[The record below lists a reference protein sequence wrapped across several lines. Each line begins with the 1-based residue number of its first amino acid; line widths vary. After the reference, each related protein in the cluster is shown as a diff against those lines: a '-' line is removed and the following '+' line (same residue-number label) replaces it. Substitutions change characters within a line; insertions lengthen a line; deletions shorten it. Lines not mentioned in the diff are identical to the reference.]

1 MRGSKIFWQRWT
13 EVYQSIY
20 LINQWIVL
28 DEPVISKDQKA
39 ERIKQSDIEV
49 QIHTIT
55 SGKNY
60 GQVSN
65 FRDGAVWWTIKQV
78 ESNWKSCRCLQV
90 VSIHV
95 FRVYRTMSRPGVD
108 ESSEQ
113 DFIKVI
119 LTKNQGK
126 SKENKEWIR
135 IGKSRCVE
143 LNKTY
148 CCTGKFNVAL
158 SLCRVLG
165 ITLYFS
171 KSFLEAAV
179 RGLAVAKAPQLL
191 QQKSNLWFPTSQ

>member
-1 MRGSKIFWQRWT
+1 MLSK
-13 EVYQSIY
+13 
-20 LINQWIVL
+20 
-28 DEPVISKDQKA
+28 PVVSKDQRVG
-39 ERIKQSDIEV
+39 RIKQSDIKV
-49 QIHTIT
+49 KIHTII
-55 SGKNY
+55 SRNNY
-60 GQVSN
+60 GQISN
-65 FRDGAVWWTIKQV
+65 FRDSVVWWTIKQAK
-78 ESNWKSCRCLQV
+78 SNQKSYRCLQV
-90 VSIHV
+90 VSIHK
-95 FRVYRTMSRPGVD
+95 FRVYKTMSRSRVNKGL
-108 ESSEQ
+108 EQ
-113 DFIKVI
+113 DFIKMI
-119 LTKNQGK
+119 LTKNQRK
-126 SKENKEWIR
+126 SEGNKKWIR

>member
-1 MRGSKIFWQRWT
+1 MLGEQVVSKNQR
-13 EVYQSIY
+13 
-20 LINQWIVL
+20 
-28 DEPVISKDQKA
+28 A
-39 ERIKQSDIEV
+39 RRIKWSNIEV

-95 FRVYRTMSRPGVD
+95 FRVYRTMSRPGVNK
-108 ESSEQ
+108 SLKQ

-119 LTKNQGK
+119 LTKDQER
-126 SKENKEWIR
+126 SKGNKEWIR

-143 LNKTY
+143 SDRICY
-148 CCTGKFNVAL
+148 CTEKFNIAL

-165 ITLYFS
+165 ITLYFFEG
-171 KSFLEAAV
+171 FLEATAG
-179 RGLAVAKAPQLL
+179 GLVVAEAPWPLRVTIVCFLGQESSLWSLAPQ
-191 QQKSNLWFPTSQ
+191 